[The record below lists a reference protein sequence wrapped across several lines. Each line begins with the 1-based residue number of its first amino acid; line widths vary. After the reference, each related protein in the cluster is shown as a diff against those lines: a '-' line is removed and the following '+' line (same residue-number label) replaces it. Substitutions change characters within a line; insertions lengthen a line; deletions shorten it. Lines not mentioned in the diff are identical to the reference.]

1 MFSIQGSLDGDST
14 LEIHAMLHGESQMNH
29 VNSGYLLDIRDIM
42 GHVCVYFFLYTEILP
57 CFRLAVVYIYIYICC
72 CRYIY
77 IYTYI
82 YNTHIIQ
89 FSYTYMGSIVVT
101 PSTKQW
107 LWHGFFMVQNPR
119 MSFVAVTTGLLPKN
133 LKGKTR

>member
-1 MFSIQGSLDGDST
+1 MFSIAGSFDGDST

-42 GHVCVYFFLYTEILP
+42 GHVCVYIFFIHRDSTV
-57 CFRLAVVYIYIYICC
+57 FQAGC

-77 IYTYI
+77 IY
-82 YNTHIIQ
+82 NTHIQ

-119 MSFVAVTTGLLPKN
+119 MSFVAVTTGLLLKN